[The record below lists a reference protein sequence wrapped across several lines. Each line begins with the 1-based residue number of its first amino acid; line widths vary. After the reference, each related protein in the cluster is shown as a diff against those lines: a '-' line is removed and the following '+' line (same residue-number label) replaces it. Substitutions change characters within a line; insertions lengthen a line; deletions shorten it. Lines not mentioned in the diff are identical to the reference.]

1 MLCKLPSFLLTKL
14 PTNDSPDLGNR
25 KHALTVCPEISDRS
39 KLVFFLALQGRN
51 VIIGLGPFEKIS
63 G

>member
-1 MLCKLPSFLLTKL
+1 LTKL